1 MFKKFIFEPL
11 YSQPNINQKSK
22 FLPAIVSQQTKQSNR
37 KARWSEQKT
46 KIVYFVTKTKHKV
59 IQNQTYLLK
68 VLAMHAKYR
77 PKLWRNSWNA

>member
-37 KARWSEQKT
+37 KARSSEQKT
-46 KIVYFVTKTKHKV
+46 K
-59 IQNQTYLLK
+59 
-68 VLAMHAKYR
+68 
-77 PKLWRNSWNA
+77 